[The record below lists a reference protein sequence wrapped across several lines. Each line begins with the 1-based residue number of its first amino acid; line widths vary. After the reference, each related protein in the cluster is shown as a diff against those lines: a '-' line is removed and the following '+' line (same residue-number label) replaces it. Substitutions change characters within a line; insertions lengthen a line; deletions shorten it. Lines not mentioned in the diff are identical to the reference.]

1 LNSDRCSAMH
11 HGGRQLSCYLH
22 GRCHA
27 GWLIE

>member
-1 LNSDRCSAMH
+1 LNSDQCGAMH
-11 HGGRQLSCYLH
+11 HGRHQLSWYLH